1 MLKSFIER
9 ENEILGIIK
18 SVNKSGLK
26 YVLVGG
32 YAVSAYM
39 HRFSVDADICI
50 DKENTGSFRN
60 LLKSKHFTM
69 TKRRDLEDAYK
80 GEFEC
85 YVKKTKLP
93 VTVDLMIGSIAS
105 RQTNS
110 SISFQP
116 LFEHSAIKKIT
127 GMEKSIEARIPA
139 KEVLIALKVHAARM
153 TDARDIV
160 ALCKGIDYELVES
173 FVKKGDAK
181 KVQENISNLIAYFKS
196 DNFRDSFKGVF
207 SIEKLP
213 AENIQNAINLMERL
227 KNSNIR
233 FA

>member
-9 ENEILGIIK
+9 EKEILGIIEAI
-18 SVNKSGLK
+18 NKSGLD

-50 DKENTGSFRN
+50 DKKDLISFRN
-60 LLKSKHFTM
+60 LFKSKQFTM
-69 TKRRDLEDAYK
+69 TKRKDLEDAYK

-105 RQTNS
+105 RQTNA
-110 SISFQP
+110 SISFQS
-116 LFEHSAIKKIT
+116 LFEHSATKEIA
-127 GMEKSIEARIPA
+127 GAEKSIDARIPA
-139 KEVLIALKVHAARM
+139 KEVLIALKIHAARM
-153 TDARDIV
+153 ADARDIV
-160 ALCKGIDYELVES
+160 ALCKNIDFGLVEK
-173 FVKKGDAK
+173 FVKRGNSKE
-181 KVQENISNLIAYFKS
+181 VQNNISNLLAYFKS

-213 AENIQNAINLMERL
+213 AENIQNAIKLMKSL
-227 KNSNIR
+227 KTSE
-233 FA
+233 